1 MLKSMTGFGRAEG
14 RGDDFSLSVEARS
27 VNHRNLSVTMKLPD
41 TLSHLEPLVRK
52 KVKGLFKRG
61 RIGIYTRISL
71 TENSSSSI
79 SINLTTVSE
88 YVSAARY
95 ISEEYGIPQELS
107 AMDLLRLP
115 GVAEKNDRSETDRPE
130 LDEVFRNTLQEAL
143 QQLLKARSEEGDM
156 LRPFFRKGFRQ
167 IEETL
172 VPVMERQKESAQFR
186 YEKLLQRVREIVGDT
201 ELDETR
207 MIQELALISEKSDV
221 TEEVQRLI
229 CHLEHAGETM
239 DYEDIAVGRR
249 LEFIVQEMHRELN
262 TMGSKVSDGDLSE
275 MIIEMKDV
283 LASIREQAANI
294 E

>member
-1 MLKSMTGFGRAEG
+1 MNSMTGFGRAEG
-14 RGDDFSLSVEARS
+14 RGDDFSLSIEARS
-27 VNHRNLSVTMKLPD
+27 VNHRNLSVTVKLPD
-41 TLSHLEPLVRK
+41 PLSHLEPLVRK
-52 KVKGLFKRG
+52 KVKDMFKRG
-61 RIGIYTRISL
+61 RIGVYTRL
-71 TENSSSSI
+71 NVTEGSSSSV

-115 GVAEKNDRSETDRPE
+115 GVAERNDRSDTVKPE
-130 LDEVFRNTLQEAL
+130 MEEVFSSTLELTL

-156 LRPFFRKGFRQ
+156 LRPFFIRGFRQ
-167 IEETL
+167 IHETL
-172 VPVMERQKESAQFR
+172 DPLIERQKESAQNR
-186 YEKLLQRVREIVGDT
+186 YEKLRGRIQEIIGDT
-201 ELDETR
+201 ELDQTR
-207 MIQELALISEKSDV
+207 MMQELAIISEKSDV

-229 CHLEHAGETM
+229 CHLEHAGEIM
-239 DYEDIAVGRR
+239 DSEDTAVGRR

-275 MIIEMKDV
+275 IIIEMKDV